1 MKKTTLLLLLSLL
14 AILGRAETQ
23 KYQVHYTVNISGKYD
38 STALYQRVETKN
50 EAEPYTLG
58 DIVCYLH
65 NGSGMIAERE
75 YGLYEKGK
83 EFYATVTIDGKKYFI
98 SARTI
103 SGNDSSGVDWVYE
116 GLPDEEKDKSFSW
129 VKILLFVGGGL
140 LLLGIVSGGSRSS
153 SGTSSGETSYQS
165 QEKRRKDLAEQ
176 AKKSREESEKWHA
189 KWREQLKKEGKW

>member
-1 MKKTTLLLLLSLL
+1 MKKLTLLLLFALL
-14 AILGRAETQ
+14 AILGRAEPQ
-23 KYQVHYTVNISGKYD
+23 KYQVHYTVNISGRCD

-50 EAEPYTLG
+50 AAEPYTLG
-58 DIVCYLH
+58 DVVCYLH

-116 GLPDEEKDKSFSW
+116 GLPAEEKAKGFSW

-153 SGTSSGETSYQS
+153 SGTSTSGPSSYES
-165 QEKRRKDLAEQ
+165 QEKRRKDLEEQ
-176 AKKSREESEKWHA
+176 ARKSRKANDWHE
-189 KWREQLKKEGKW
+189 KWREQLKKDGKW